1 MTFKSNH
8 YQVLRKVISKEIA
21 DFICDYFLLK
31 RKVAKKL
38 FDDRWISP
46 YSMEWGT
53 WGDGQI
59 SNTYAHYA
67 DIAMETLL
75 EKVLPIMEEQSDV
88 KLVPTYSYA
97 RIYKKGDILPRH
109 KDRSSCEISTTL
121 NLGGESWP
129 IYLDPDINVGDF
141 DENDIYTSGSNKG
154 LRVDLEPGDMLMYKG
169 CELEHWR
176 DAFEGEN
183 CVQVFLHYNDASG
196 TNSTDNIYDK
206 RPFLGLP
213 NDFREFK

>member
-1 MTFKSNH
+1 MTFKLNH

-31 RKVAKKL
+31 RKVSKKF

-46 YSMEWGT
+46 YSTEWGT

-59 SNTYAHYA
+59 PNSYAHYA

-88 KLVPTYSYA
+88 ELVPTYSYA
-97 RIYKKGDILPRH
+97 RIYTKGDILPRH

-141 DENDIYTSGSNKG
+141 DENNIYLPGSNKG
-154 LRVDLEPGDMLMYKG
+154 LRVDLEPGTKPLTLFISGPFGLRKG
-169 CELEHWR
+169 PRSEY
-176 DAFEGEN
+176 G
-183 CVQVFLHYNDASG
+183 
-196 TNSTDNIYDK
+196 I
-206 RPFLGLP
+206 
-213 NDFREFK
+213 DFKSKKD